1 MENDRMSKE
10 KAIQLEQV
18 RRQNELLEEQKKNEF
33 LRVQREAEERKRNQD
48 LQSE

>member
-1 MENDRMSKE
+1 MGKDQMARE

-33 LRVQREAEERKRNQD
+33 LRVQREAEERMRN
-48 LQSE
+48 